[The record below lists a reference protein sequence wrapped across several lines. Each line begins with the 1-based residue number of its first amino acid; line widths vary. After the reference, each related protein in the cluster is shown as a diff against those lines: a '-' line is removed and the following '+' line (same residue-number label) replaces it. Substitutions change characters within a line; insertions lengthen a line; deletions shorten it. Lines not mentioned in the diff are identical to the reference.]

1 VVDPQGKPG
10 RPGAPEAGAPEARSF
25 FSNAPA
31 DTPKEVLA
39 RVAMSRWRAPSGHET
54 EFEEG
59 KSQVALDEYKVRSW
73 AGWHHHVTMCLPAS
87 AFLLTLQ
94 QDWGKKVPQLTRPQV
109 YRVVYELLPKKHWSA
124 EALLGW
130 LEGTQRR
137 NAAAGRSHAQRRARE
152 HLDRCRHAER
162 RE

>member
-94 QDWGKKVPQLTRPQV
+94 QDWGKKGAPVDATPGVPGGVRTLAQ
-109 YRVVYELLPKKHWSA
+109 
-124 EALLGW
+124 EAL
-130 LEGTQRR
+130 ERRGTSGVAGGNATAKRR
-137 NAAAGRSHAQRRARE
+137 RWAQSCPAAGAGASGSLPSR
-152 HLDRCRHAER
+152 
-162 RE
+162 